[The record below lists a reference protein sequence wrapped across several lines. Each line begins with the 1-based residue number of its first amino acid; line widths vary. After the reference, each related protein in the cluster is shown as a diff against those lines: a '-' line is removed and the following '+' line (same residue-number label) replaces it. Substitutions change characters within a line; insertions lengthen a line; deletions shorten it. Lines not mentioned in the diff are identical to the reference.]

1 MFIQF
6 QGIFTIDVYP
16 TISCFRP
23 TSSIIPPWA
32 QQGPSSFWS
41 FGAEGHQRHSSTW
54 RGSICPLGC
63 WKLGSRGL
71 VSPGGRQNMAKNGGS
86 FLPPKIENQLGDVDV
101 FSRMMLVAK
110 SGRRRAGMG
119 FLIIPGNEFKTF
131 QKIPEET
138 VGSFKK
144 LLSDFSSIESRWEHL
159 GLPSSPSHNWQLWRL
174 EDRPNGKLESFI
186 FFFEVNPYADQ
197 ILNWQ
202 AKNALPGSFISS
214 CNSFRFLF
222 PHLQG
227 LKTLSDLLS
236 SVRPSFRLYVR
247 PSFPQQETPHGS
259 AHWDLA
265 LAVEVRQCPLR
276 SEARSWDMRDAKGR
290 YVCRKCK
297 RGSVKSSASRFVK
310 TFCYGDMLRP
320 EVMPSVPRGVLLAFP
335 NPDCRTMLHT
345 ATRLSGSVT
354 WTWSRTRLNLK
365 GARMLCPKLRPR
377 YPEKLLLLAVEIRGR
392 RRRRGRRKEEATLIK
407 STDPR
412 EEKNVRIDARK
423 IQKECQHICQKVCQ
437 NRCQVECQ
445 KDCQSICQKDC
456 QKSTYIH
463 ISSILILPDGTSETM
478 SG

>member
-186 FFFEVNPYADQ
+186 FFSKSTPMQ
-197 ILNWQ
+197 IRYWID
-202 AKNALPGSFISS
+202 KPRTR
-214 CNSFRFLF
+214 CPVVSFRVV
-222 PHLQG
+222 
-227 LKTLSDLLS
+227 TLSVSFFPTCRVSRLCQTYFLP

-354 WTWSRTRLNLK
+354 WTWSRTRLNLN

-392 RRRRGRRKEEATLIK
+392 RRRRGRRKEEGGGSNSDKVYRPTWG
-407 STDPR
+407 
-412 EEKNVRIDARK
+412 EK
-423 IQKECQHICQKVCQ
+423 CQ
-437 NRCQVECQ
+437 NRCQ
-445 KDCQSICQKDC
+445 KDPERMSAYMPE
-456 QKSTYIH
+456 SM
-463 ISSILILPDGTSETM
+463 SE
-478 SG
+478 